1 MVNLVRHCVKKKEK
15 NSVNEKDRDCSSVVE
30 FLTHMHKVLSLIS
43 RILGEEMGTGREERK
58 MRDIVLLRF

>member
-1 MVNLVRHCVKKKEK
+1 M
-15 NSVNEKDRDCSSVVE
+15 NEKDRDCSSVVE